1 MSCCGSRRRPI
12 AQTQQVIAPSSGQIP
27 SNQVLGNATGVPI
40 VPTIHHTLASNN
52 LGSTGSIAP
61 SGLSRSR
68 LALDKKLEKSKV
80 TAN

>member
-1 MSCCGSRRRPI
+1 MSCCGSKKKPVT
-12 AQTQQVIAPSSGQIP
+12 QTQQVIAPSAGQMP
-27 SNQVLGNATGVPI
+27 SNQVIGNATGVPI
-40 VPTIHHTLASNN
+40 VPTITHTLASNN

-68 LALDKKLEKSKV
+68 IALDKKLEKSKV